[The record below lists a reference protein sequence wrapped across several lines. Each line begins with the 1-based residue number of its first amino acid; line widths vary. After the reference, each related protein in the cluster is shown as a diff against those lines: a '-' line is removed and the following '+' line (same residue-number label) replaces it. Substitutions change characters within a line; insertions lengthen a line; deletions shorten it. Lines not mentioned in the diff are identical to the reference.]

1 MGGVEGKKDMWEDN
15 YISINLAMPLDFVGT
30 RYVYCGQTH
39 MQAKTLQ
46 LNIKTNADFLSSWFF
61 PLEIP
66 STQY

>member
-39 MQAKTLQ
+39 M
-46 LNIKTNADFLSSWFF
+46 
-61 PLEIP
+61 
-66 STQY
+66 